1 MELLFWFKP
10 YQVTNF
16 GFNRYEPSGS
26 VTAAATPG
34 EVGSLRLTVWKF
46 TESIHY
52 YNGTDDRETAINP

>member
-34 EVGSLRLTVWKF
+34 EVGSLRLTV
-46 TESIHY
+46 
-52 YNGTDDRETAINP
+52 